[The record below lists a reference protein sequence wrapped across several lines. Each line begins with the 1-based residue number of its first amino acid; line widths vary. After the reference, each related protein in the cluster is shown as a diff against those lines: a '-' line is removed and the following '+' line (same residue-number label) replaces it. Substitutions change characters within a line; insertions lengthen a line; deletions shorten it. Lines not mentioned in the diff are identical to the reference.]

1 MKCDFTVT
9 SVIILGNL
17 IMTKNMSVRVI
28 CQILY
33 TFRNIYIGTV
43 GHTSVS
49 CWYSGPDCCL
59 SGIVLY
65 MYHSKLVCKGDSFNQ
80 STSKAVQ
87 IKNNVWFKRL
97 VFLFY
102 DSNKT

>member
-1 MKCDFTVT
+1 MKRDFTVT

-17 IMTKNMSVRVI
+17 IMTKYMSVRVI

-33 TFRNIYIGTV
+33 TFRIIYIGTV
-43 GHTSVS
+43 GDTSVS
-49 CWYSGPDCCL
+49 CWCSGPDCCL

-65 MYHSKLVCKGDSFNQ
+65 MYHSKRVCKGDSFNH

-87 IKNNVWFKRL
+87 IIKNV
-97 VFLFY
+97 
-102 DSNKT
+102 